1 MEAGYLMEWA
11 VLFLAAV
18 LGPFDRGLA
27 FQDRAAYPPDEQQFI
42 FYAST
47 EHLPTAEDR
56 RKAAVALTLAIAQAS
71 PQDIAEFA
79 APVPVSLTLYRLDLR
94 LLKISKSTW
103 RKLVQRFPKKLAETP
118 LVVDADWLTVQ
129 ISDAQANPTA
139 YYEIVFGGQI
149 PPDRDTA
156 LQLLGVD
163 PDPTRRIGLVAG
175 QSTVAQ
181 QGVRWMEQ
189 RSLFRGSVW
198 GTRDTLELVAH
209 RDPVENL
216 EGEFPHDGEEWIAQR
231 WKTHI
236 GTGTQ
241 GTLPVYLLFNGQGG
255 IVNRAPVDLVRD
267 HTEFRGLPEIRTP
280 GSCIQCHR
288 NGYNL
293 PAENQVRTL
302 MDAKVERYTANLEEA
317 IKLKRFHL
325 ADTTKEFQR
334 ANEDFGAMV
343 KLVTGVDAPEA
354 ASCFHDAVARYD
366 EPVTL
371 ERAAAELFVEP
382 DRLRTQL
389 SLESTAGGSLT
400 ARIAGL
406 AHAQPISREAFEE
419 AWLAL
424 WTVTQKWRPNA
435 TLTKP

>member
-1 MEAGYLMEWA
+1 MEWA
-11 VLFLAAV
+11 VLLLAAV
-18 LGPFDRGLA
+18 LGPLDRGLA
-27 FQDRAAYPPDEQQFI
+27 LQDRATFAPAEQPFI
-42 FYAST
+42 YYAST
-47 EHLPTAEDR
+47 EHLPTPEEKRD
-56 RKAAVALTLAIAQAS
+56 AAIALTHALSMAS
-71 PQDIAEFA
+71 PQDIAEFCQ
-79 APVPVSLTLYRLDLR
+79 PYPLSPTLYRLDLR
-94 LLKISKSTW
+94 LLKISEKTW
-103 RKLVQRFPKKLAETP
+103 RELVFKFPKKLAETP

-129 ISDAQANPTA
+129 ISDAQENPTA
-139 YYEIVFGGQI
+139 YYKIVFSDQI
-149 PPDRDTA
+149 PPDREAA
-156 LQLLGVD
+156 LKLLGVD
-163 PDPTRRIGLVAG
+163 PDPSRRIGLVAG
-175 QSTVAQ
+175 QSSVAQ

-198 GTRDTLELVAH
+198 GTRDTLKLVAH

-216 EGEFPHDGEEWIAQR
+216 EGEFPHDGEEWIAHR

-236 GTGTQ
+236 GTGFQ
-241 GTLPVYLLFNGQGG
+241 GTLPVYLLFNGQGLP
-255 IVNRAPVDLVRD
+255 VNRAPVDLVRD

-302 MDAKVERYTANLEEA
+302 MDAKVERYTANLDEA

-334 ANEDFGAMV
+334 ANEDYGRMV
-343 KLVTGVDAPEA
+343 ELVTGVSAPEA
-354 ASCFHDAVARYD
+354 ASSFHDCVARYD

-371 ERAAAELFVEP
+371 ERAAAELFVDPE
-382 DRLRTQL
+382 RLRTQL

-406 AHAQPISREAFEE
+406 AHDQPLSREAFEE

-424 WTVTQKWRPNA
+424 WTVTQKWRPHA
-435 TLTKP
+435 TLAKP